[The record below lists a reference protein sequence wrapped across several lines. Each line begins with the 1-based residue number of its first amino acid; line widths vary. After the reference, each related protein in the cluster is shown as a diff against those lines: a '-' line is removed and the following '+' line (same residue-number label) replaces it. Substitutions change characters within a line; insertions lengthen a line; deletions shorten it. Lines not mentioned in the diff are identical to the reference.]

1 MNNQTPNITPF
12 PTSVDAGMMGV
23 LDGMGQFV
31 NGMKQLYA
39 HSLEEK
45 EYYRQQAEANSIE
58 PTNIVAENKQKELT
72 AIFNVIYKAGYVTG
86 ISMKDFM
93 ERAANVFGCPGMAK
107 YASALYNVKTTY
119 KYEDIFDNL
128 RQVAQQE
135 KNG

>member
-1 MNNQTPNITPF
+1 MEDTRSHMPQENIPEN
-12 PTSVDAGMMGV
+12 PLELVLRGV
-23 LDGMGQFV
+23 SGIVHQQEVEKYRLQQQCAQYEQ
-31 NGMKQLYA
+31 QL
-39 HSLEEK
+39 
-45 EYYRQQAEANSIE
+45 QALPA
-58 PTNIVAENKQKELT
+58 TNIVAENKQKELT